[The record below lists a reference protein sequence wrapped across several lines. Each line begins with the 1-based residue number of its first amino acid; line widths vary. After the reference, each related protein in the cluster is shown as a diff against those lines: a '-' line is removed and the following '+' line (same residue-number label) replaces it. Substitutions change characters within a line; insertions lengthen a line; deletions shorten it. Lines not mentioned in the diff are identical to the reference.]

1 MIEHITK
8 NSNYMQPLIVI
19 QNDGS
24 EILTSNSFCIIKGE
38 VGSGKSRLAMNLMVG
53 LLNGSDN
60 LDFKYT
66 GCPVNK
72 KVIYISTEMSKYH
85 LQKRL
90 LKVLNKV
97 DKSKEANLM
106 FWDISEEDNKLKAVE
121 DICKDNP
128 PYVLIIDQFADFI
141 LNINDL
147 ESSNY
152 ALQRLNKIIAE
163 HNCSIVLII
172 HQNQE
177 AGINGKARGH
187 LGSFLEQKSVSAL
200 AIASVRDK
208 YKIKSTKVRE
218 GKKFELLAEFDE
230 ANLMLKKSTESA
242 STDDFSNLL
251 TDVIY
256 PISSGDF
263 VKYLVSTYS
272 KSESFVRSN
281 MFEKIIL
288 DLKLIKTKKG
298 KFTYIN
304 KP

>member
-8 NSNYMQPLIVI
+8 NSNYMKPLIVI

-53 LLNGSDN
+53 LLNGNDN

-66 GCPVNK
+66 GCPKNK

-90 LKVLNKV
+90 LKVLGKV
-97 DKSKEANLM
+97 EKTKEDSLM
-106 FWDISEEDNKLKAVE
+106 FWDISEENDKLKAIE
-121 DICKDNP
+121 TICKDND
-128 PYVLIIDQFADFI
+128 PYVIIIDQFADFI

-147 ESSNY
+147 ESSNL
-152 ALQRLNKIIAE
+152 ALTKLNKLIATY
-163 HNCSIVLII
+163 NCAIVLII

-177 AGINGKARGH
+177 SGINGKARGH

-200 AIASVRDK
+200 AVAASKNK
-208 YKIKSTKVRE
+208 YRIKSTKIRE

-230 ANLMLKKSTESA
+230 ENLMLKKSTE
-242 STDDFSNLL
+242 DLSNDYSSLL
-251 TDVIY
+251 TDLVFPITAGELVKHLCSIY
-256 PISSGDF
+256 N
-263 VKYLVSTYS
+263 
-272 KSESFVRSN
+272 KSESFVRSTIL
-281 MFEKIIL
+281 EKVIA
-288 DLKLIKTKKG
+288 DLKLVKSKKG
-298 KFTYIN
+298 KFTILN